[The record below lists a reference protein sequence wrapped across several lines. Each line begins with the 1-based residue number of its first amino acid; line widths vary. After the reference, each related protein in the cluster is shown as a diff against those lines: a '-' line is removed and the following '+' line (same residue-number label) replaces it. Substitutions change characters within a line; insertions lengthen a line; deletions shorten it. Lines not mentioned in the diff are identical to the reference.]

1 MLKTKKLLPKNAAAN
16 QVVVT
21 MREAASNVLSA
32 NLNVIHVARD
42 QGKRVWAAIG
52 ATAGELVAENLRLL
66 KVTVAAAND
75 KSVQTWEVVEQVLDA
90 RVMPVLDKVGLAA
103 PAQYG
108 GLEPIS
114 VGIVPRAGW
123 RWDAMRGGG
132 SAAWHMPCKR
142 PTTWQRA
149 QRQPALRVETRIG
162 ACGVAALANG
172 TTIGC
177 ALRLASIRSWSQRGA

>member
-108 GLEPIS
+108 VDLFGKGLQR
-114 VGIVPRAGW
+114 V
-123 RWDAMRGGG
+123 
-132 SAAWHMPCKR
+132 SA
-142 PTTWQRA
+142 QV
-149 QRQPALRVETRIG
+149 VELTRER
-162 ACGVAALANG
+162 
-172 TTIGC
+172 
-177 ALRLASIRSWSQRGA
+177 RLAAKRVLRKPAAKKVVAKRRARPAARGAKLAA